1 MRIKSTE
8 TTQTMG
14 HKKEDIKY
22 NTIQLHLY
30 TTSCIEYNETVVGVD
45 CTMYSRLILDF
56 TNMDDLIDFLGL
68 INVDRMSETEISY
81 RATLRYYYR
90 GELQFEEQITLSKE
104 ID

>member
-1 MRIKSTE
+1 MRILSTE

-14 HKKEDIKY
+14 HEKENIKY

-30 TTSCIEYNETVVGVD
+30 TTSCIDCNETVVGVD

-68 INVDRMSETEISY
+68 INVDRMSETEVSCEA
-81 RATLRYYYR
+81 RLRYYYR
-90 GELQFEEQITLSKE
+90 GKLQFEEQITLGE
-104 ID
+104 EL